1 MSVASTEAAS
11 LVLQAVSSR
20 GAAVLAERLSAACG
34 VRVEV
39 RLGAA
44 AGEASGPGLLVRG
57 FLPAS
62 RTRFNGFLGDSA
74 ALALAGAVIGRSV
87 GTMEE
92 AGPALDVIAS
102 EIAEAVG
109 ACVGS
114 ASGSVARLDGA
125 GAAAAPPESTP
136 DRVRFSVRI
145 DGVTALLTLDLVP
158 ESVPADGRPSDVLL
172 DLELPFAITLGS
184 VEMELGQVQQLE
196 TGSILPLGRSADGPV
211 NLVVGGRVVARGEL
225 VVVDGCF
232 GLRVQSVETAERR
245 LTSLGR
251 L

>member
-1 MSVASTEAAS
+1 M
-11 LVLQAVSSR
+11 
-20 GAAVLAERLSAACG
+20 
-34 VRVEV
+34 
-39 RLGAA
+39 
-44 AGEASGPGLLVRG
+44 
-57 FLPAS
+57 
-62 RTRFNGFLGDSA
+62 
-74 ALALAGAVIGRSV
+74 
-87 GTMEE
+87 
-92 AGPALDVIAS
+92 
-102 EIAEAVG
+102 
-109 ACVGS
+109 
-114 ASGSVARLDGA
+114 
-125 GAAAAPPESTP
+125 
-136 DRVRFSVRI
+136 RI